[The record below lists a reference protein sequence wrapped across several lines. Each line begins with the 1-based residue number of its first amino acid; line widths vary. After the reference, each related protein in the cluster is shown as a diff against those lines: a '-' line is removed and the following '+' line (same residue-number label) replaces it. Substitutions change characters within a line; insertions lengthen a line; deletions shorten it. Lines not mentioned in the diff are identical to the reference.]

1 MVDTPL
7 FLAGL
12 AATVA
17 LLACS
22 AFFSSTE
29 TAMFSL
35 STEWIESQADSSE
48 GAASLA
54 ELRADPH
61 RLLVTLLVGNNV
73 VNIAIASVITVL
85 LGSILPPGPA
95 VVVTTVVASVAV
107 LLFGEIVPK
116 SYGLGNAKRWAV
128 RVAPAVKLVE
138 LVLWPAIVSF
148 DWLTRRVAV
157 RLGAELEIEKPYI
170 Q

>member
-1 MVDTPL
+1 MADMPL
-7 FLAGL
+7 LLAGL
-12 AATVA
+12 AATLV

-22 AFFSSTE
+22 AFFSSAE

-35 STEWIESQADSSE
+35 PSEWIDSE
-48 GAASLA
+48 TAAGSDVGSLA
-54 ELRADPH
+54 ELRSDPH

-73 VNIAIASVITVL
+73 VNVAIASVLTVVI
-85 LGSILPPGPA
+85 GSLLPPGPA
-95 VVVTTVVASVAV
+95 ILVTTAVASVAV

-128 RVAPAVKLVE
+128 TTAPAVALVE
-138 LVLWPAIVSF
+138 RLLWPAIVSF

-157 RLGAELEIEKPYI
+157 RLGAEPEIERPYLD
-170 Q
+170 